1 MRRREFVFGAC
12 AAAGFEASAARAQAT
27 VPLLGFLSGRSR
39 TETAYLLAEFHR
51 GLAEAGFPE
60 GQGVR
65 IDYRYADGHYER
77 LPGLAAE
84 LVRRGA
90 AAIVTTGGNVT
101 ALAAKGATSTI
112 PIVFVAGGDPVGTG
126 LVASLNRPGGNM
138 TGVSLAIAELA
149 AKRLELLRELMPQ
162 VVSIAVLV
170 NPGNPV
176 SAAEGRD
183 VQGRAAALG
192 VAIHVISAAGENDF
206 EPAFAA
212 VASRGAGALLVA
224 NDPFLID
231 LRERLVRAA
240 AERAVPAVYFTRDF
254 VEAGGL
260 MSYGASIKD
269 GYQKAGGYVGHIL
282 KGAKPADLP
291 VVQPT
296 KFELVINMRTAKALG
311 IVVPLT
317 LQAQADEVIE

>member
-12 AAAGFEASAARAQAT
+12 VAAAFEASAARAQAT
-27 VPLLGFLSGRSR
+27 APLLGFLSGRSR
-39 TETAYLLAEFHR
+39 AETAHLLAEFHR

-84 LVRRGA
+84 LVSRGA

-126 LVASLNRPGGNM
+126 LVVSLNRPGGNM

-162 VVSIAVLV
+162 VASIAVLGQ
-170 NPGNPV
+170 PRQ
-176 SAAEGRD
+176 SRLRR
-183 VQGRAAALG
+183 GRARRARPCRSPRRRNPRDLG
-192 VAIHVISAAGENDF
+192 RGRETISRR
-206 EPAFAA
+206 PSPP
-212 VASRGAGALLVA
+212 SR
-224 NDPFLID
+224 
-231 LRERLVRAA
+231 R
-240 AERAVPAVYFTRDF
+240 AERGRCWSP
-254 VEAGGL
+254 
-260 MSYGASIKD
+260 MIPS
-269 GYQKAGGYVGHIL
+269 
-282 KGAKPADLP
+282 
-291 VVQPT
+291 
-296 KFELVINMRTAKALG
+296 
-311 IVVPLT
+311 
-317 LQAQADEVIE
+317 